1 MEPKKSFATTES
13 ASDDDATLFD
23 LDPPVGRRVRVHQ
36 ASPIHPER
44 RSQSSIRS
52 ESNPPAF
59 SPCATRES
67 PEENCALQR
76 FIVWTAVKRN
86 KSVRM
91 VPDDRLKCPLILC
104 GERFDDHETMLRHLT
119 KCRHLETGEYLCYD
133 CMKVEKFNDGKC
145 RCCVGHRTKRRRI
158 INLAKNFFSN
168 IGHRSRRGIPES
180 NFQDDFASSPPSY
193 DSVVIDLDEQ
203 SQQRQRQQQE
213 HEQSQE
219 QRQQSQPR
227 PQLELNGREIHELDS
242 TQTLPTAELDSVNY
256 DRQPVGISAALNRHN
271 ATPDVL
277 ACTQMNMS
285 SWQEGPPTRQLD
297 DDHSMPPP
305 KLAPSSTHGTR
316 PSLALDT
323 HMDRY
328 RSVPRTKHLS
338 PSSSLR
344 STRSSQNVSPVTPW
358 SANSG
363 TSGTWTMVSTVDTA
377 MTSPITP
384 VSPNDLPPA
393 SQLENILSAA
403 KPTTACP
410 DDGCNY
416 LVDNIPELPGDD
428 LLSIPRGLSDP
439 LFFSFDPKDNYSWM
453 QSVDTELSLAT
464 SVNMMF
470 TDHSSK
476 PASMPS
482 GFLEPS
488 DRGPETKTLVES
500 AWDALQE
507 HVSSSLL
514 KLSHVE
520 GNALVQRL
528 RAQST
533 KAVALT
539 GLSSLRNILQGN
551 DLTDPHDYICF
562 VHLIYAFSLTIHENE
577 LATRSNLLY
586 QQALAYQR
594 LLGAAHVEDYTQIV
608 ATIWQPT
615 SDVQSRTRRGIS
627 AGEPSNPKGKEPDYG
642 RDSRI
647 NAETDPLVAVGQ
659 NFLDDLENSVIAS
672 GSQKPTEVHTSELW
686 STHLIDFQPE
696 TVHDSP
702 FTITVDYIIQ
712 VLSSKY
718 HESQMLLSK
727 LREIGQGVHVGY
739 ITTVRKFELAILQA
753 GKNSLDSSDLFDEF
767 IPQVRRLCDPIYLE
781 QGFASRTRYQIL
793 GVSLVETLV
802 ETIAADSQHTQ
813 EPGNFIYGEFLEH
826 LHETFVDPDDFLANL
841 GTSAPQ
847 QNQTELAIA
856 SSFNSPIGAMA
867 LRDINPSAQQP
878 PTAPKSF
885 TTTSSNTGT
894 PSEPFIGSPLP
905 SRPTLVP
912 SPPKPQ
918 TPGGSGAS
926 PQPASSTSQKVEA
939 NDACEICGYRPKG
952 DPQWF
957 KGSMAKHKKMQHS
970 AGPPI
975 IYKCPYPGCNSQYKN
990 RQDNLRQ
997 HQIEKNHFVGDE
1009 ANRRP
1014 SKRKKTSP
1022 SA

>member
-1 MEPKKSFATTES
+1 MEPKKSFATTDS
-13 ASDDDATLFD
+13 APNDDDATLFD
-23 LDPPVGRRVRVHQ
+23 LDPPVGRRVRIHQ
-36 ASPIHPER
+36 ASSSLHPER
-44 RSQSSIRS
+44 RSQSSARS
-52 ESNPPAF
+52 ESSTQAP
-59 SPCATRES
+59 SPCATREN
-67 PEENCALQR
+67 PEESCALQR

-91 VPDDRLKCPLILC
+91 VPSDRLRCPLLLC

-119 KCRHLETGEYLCYD
+119 KCQHLESGEYLCYD
-133 CMKVEKFNDGKC
+133 CMKVEKFNDSKC

-168 IGHRSRRGIPES
+168 IGHRSRRGVPQP
-180 NFQDDFASSPPSY
+180 NFGEDVASPPPSY
-193 DSVVIDLDEQ
+193 DSLVIDLDEQ
-203 SQQRQRQQQE
+203 SQRRQRQQ
-213 HEQSQE
+213 HEQQQE
-219 QRQQSQPR
+219 QPQQSQPQ
-227 PQLELNGREIHELDS
+227 PQLELNGVEIHELDS
-242 TQTLPTAELDSVNY
+242 RQMLPTAELDPINY
-256 DRQPVGISAALNRHN
+256 DRQFVGIPAALDRHN
-271 ATPDVL
+271 AAPGIQ
-277 ACTQMNMS
+277 ACPQINMPS
-285 SWQEGPPTRQLD
+285 RQEGPLPQYLD
-297 DDHSMPPP
+297 KCDSMPPP
-305 KLAPSSTHGTR
+305 DSVPSSSAGTR

-323 HMDRY
+323 HLDRY

-344 STRSSQNVSPVTPW
+344 STRSSQNVSPITPW
-358 SANSG
+358 SAS
-363 TSGTWTMVSTVDTA
+363 SSASRTWTMGSTVDTSMA
-377 MTSPITP
+377 SPITP
-384 VSPNDLPPA
+384 VSPNDPPPA
-393 SQLENILSAA
+393 TQLENILSAA
-403 KPTTACP
+403 KAATACP
-410 DDGCNY
+410 DDTCNY
-416 LVDNIPELPGDD
+416 MVDNMSELPGDD

-453 QSVDTELSLAT
+453 QSVNTELSLAT

-470 TDHSSK
+470 TDPGSK
-476 PASMPS
+476 PPDVPS

-514 KLSHVE
+514 KLSHIE
-520 GNALVQRL
+520 GSPLAQRL
-528 RAQST
+528 RTQSP

-539 GLSSLRNILQGN
+539 GLSCLKNILQGN
-551 DLTDPHDYICF
+551 DPTDPLDYICF
-562 VHLIYAFSLTIHENE
+562 VHLIYAFSLIIHENE
-577 LATRSNLLY
+577 LGTRSNLLY
-586 QQALAYQR
+586 QQAFTYQR
-594 LLGAAHVEDYTQIV
+594 HIDVANVEDYAQIV
-608 ATIWQPT
+608 TAIWQPT
-615 SDVQSRTRRGIS
+615 SDPQSRTRRGVTMS
-627 AGEPSNPKGKEPDYG
+627 GSSNPKGKEPDYG

-647 NAETDPLVAVGQ
+647 DAETDLLVAVGQ

-686 STHLIDFQPE
+686 STHFIDFQPE
-696 TVHDSP
+696 TVHNNP

-712 VLSSKY
+712 VLSSKF
-718 HESQMLLSK
+718 HDAQMLVSR
-727 LREIGQGVHVGY
+727 LREIGQSVHVGY
-739 ITTVRKFELAILQA
+739 ITTVRKLELAILQA
-753 GKNSLDSSDLFDEF
+753 GKNSLESTDLFDEF

-781 QGFASRTRYQIL
+781 QGSVSRTRYQTL

-802 ETIAADSQHTQ
+802 EAIAAESQHAQ
-813 EPGNFIYGEFLEH
+813 ESATFPYGEFLEN

-841 GTSAPQ
+841 GTSASQ
-847 QNQTELAIA
+847 QNQPELAVV
-856 SSFNSPIGAMA
+856 SNFDSPVSAMA
-867 LRDINPSAQQP
+867 LRGINPNAQQP

-885 TTTSSNTGT
+885 TTTSSHTGT
-894 PSEPFIGSPLP
+894 PSEHFIGSPTAP
-905 SRPTLVP
+905 RPTLVP

-918 TPGGSGAS
+918 TPGGTGAS
-926 PQPASSTSQKVEA
+926 PQPVSSTSQKIEA

>member
-1 MEPKKSFATTES
+1 MEPKKSFATADS
-13 ASDDDATLFD
+13 ASDDDATLLD
-23 LDPPVGRRVRVHQ
+23 LDPPVGRRVRVRQ
-36 ASPIHPER
+36 ASSLHPER

-52 ESNPPAF
+52 ESSPRAS
-59 SPCATRES
+59 SPCATRET

-91 VPDDRLKCPLILC
+91 VPSDRLRCPLLLC

-133 CMKVEKFNDGKC
+133 CMKVERFNDGKC

-158 INLAKNFFSN
+158 INLAKSFFSN
-168 IGHRSRRGIPES
+168 IGNRTRRGTSQP
-180 NFQDDFASSPPSY
+180 NFQDDAAMPPPSY
-193 DSVVIDLDEQ
+193 DSLVIDLEEQ
-203 SQQRQRQQQE
+203 SQRRQRQQQE
-213 HEQSQE
+213 HEQPQE
-219 QRQQSQPR
+219 QRQQPQPR

-242 TQTLPTAELDSVNY
+242 RQMLPTAELDPINY
-256 DRQPVGISAALNRHN
+256 DRQLVGIPVALDRRN
-271 ATPDVL
+271 ATPDAL
-277 ACTQMNMS
+277 ACPPMNMAPR
-285 SWQEGPPTRQLD
+285 QEGPLLQHID
-297 DDHSMPPP
+297 KDNSMPPP
-305 KLAPSSTHGTR
+305 NLIPSSSIGTR

-323 HMDRY
+323 HIDRY

-363 TSGTWTMVSTVDTA
+363 ISEAWTMGSAVDTA

-384 VSPNDLPPA
+384 MTPNDLPPVL
-393 SQLENILSAA
+393 QLENELSAA
-403 KPTTACP
+403 KAATVCP
-410 DDGCNY
+410 DDACNY
-416 LVDNIPELPGDD
+416 LVGDMPELPGDD
-428 LLSIPRGLSDP
+428 SLSIPRGLSDP
-439 LFFSFDPKDNYSWM
+439 LSFSFDPKDDYSWM
-453 QSVDTELSLAT
+453 QSVNTELSLAT

-470 TDHSSK
+470 TDPSSK
-476 PASMPS
+476 PAGMPAGIFES
-482 GFLEPS
+482 S
-488 DRGPETKTLVES
+488 DRVPETKALVES
-500 AWDALQE
+500 TWEVLQE

-520 GNALVQRL
+520 GNPLVQRL
-528 RAQST
+528 RTQSP
-533 KAVALT
+533 KAIALT

-551 DLTDPHDYICF
+551 NIEDPLDYICF
-562 VHLIYAFSLTIHENE
+562 IHLIYALSVIIHENE

-586 QQALAYQR
+586 QQAFAYQR
-594 LLGAAHVEDYTQIV
+594 LLDPAHVEDYTQIV
-608 ATIWQPT
+608 TAIWQPT
-615 SDVQSRTRRGIS
+615 SDEQSRTRRGVS
-627 AGEPSNPKGKEPDYG
+627 TTGSSNTKGKEPDYG

-647 NAETDPLVAVGQ
+647 NPDTDPLVAVGQ

-672 GSQKPTEVHTSELW
+672 GSQRPTEVHTSELW
-686 STHLIDFQPE
+686 ATHLMDFQPGTLNE
-696 TVHDSP
+696 SP

-712 VLSSKY
+712 VLSSKF
-718 HESQMLLSK
+718 HDSPTLLSR
-727 LREIGQGVHVGY
+727 LREIAQGVHIGF
-739 ITTVRKFELAILQA
+739 ITTVRKLELAMLQA
-753 GKNSLDSSDLFDEF
+753 GKNSLDSSHLFDEF
-767 IPQVRRLCDPIYLE
+767 IPQVRRLCDPIYSE
-781 QGFASRTRYQIL
+781 EESASRTRYQTL
-793 GVSLVETLV
+793 GVSLVETI
-802 ETIAADSQHTQ
+802 IASITPDSQHTQ
-813 EPGNFIYGEFLEH
+813 ESSTFPYNDFLEN
-826 LHETFVDPDDFLANL
+826 LHETFADPDDFLANL
-841 GTSAPQ
+841 STSASQ
-847 QNQTELAIA
+847 QNQAELAII
-856 SSFNSPIGAMA
+856 SSFDSPVSTMA
-867 LRDINPSAQQP
+867 LRGINPSTHQP

-885 TTTSSNTGT
+885 TTSSSHTGT
-894 PSEPFIGSPLP
+894 PSEHFISSPAA
-905 SRPTLVP
+905 SRPILVP

-918 TPGGSGAS
+918 TPGGAGAS
-926 PQPASSTSQKVEA
+926 PQPVSSASQKVEA

-975 IYKCPYPGCNSQYKN
+975 IYKCPFPGCNSQYKN

-997 HQIEKNHFVGDE
+997 HQIEKSHFVGDE